1 MQSIDG
7 IFDMILVFT
16 LITFFGT
23 VAWGLI
29 RYSKKQSF
37 RLWAIG
43 LIIYMIGA
51 LQGGFLSET
60 ILAPQDLIA
69 ITGMFIGSTLILDGT
84 RSSGDTKIRY
94 RIYGIGSVLLAG
106 LLIIGIVFHIQ
117 FQYVFIPLGFYIAAV
132 CILTSR
138 TVSSLENVGDS
149 SKWWLFSGL
158 ITIAV
163 SWLIFPLTILFPEIY
178 LWFLLIQA
186 VGVIVTASS
195 MLTLFTRIVTNNL
208 ETQYNVSQILS
219 GLIQHDIRNYIQ
231 TAHHALELTEISD
244 VVENHWINIATEVLA
259 DAGHFVD
266 EMRDISVSLNQ
277 ESGTH
282 EKIPLSSV
290 VYKAKD
296 RVIMEYNL
304 TTEQIQIQLPADMMV
319 EKSRLIDELL
329 WNIFD
334 NAFKHGSPSLSI
346 QGTVSDKN
354 GGIELEISDRG
365 NGLPENIKTF
375 LNSPN
380 ALSKPDQPLVGLGV
394 ILIRGI
400 ASLRGIHLVVSD
412 NDENIDATGTK
423 YSLKFR

>member
-231 TAHHALELTEISD
+231 TVHHALELTEISD